1 MPDQEEFPF
10 WHLEDLLSNDSGLD
24 EDGRTFLIDTS
35 VMIADF
41 RPSLAKGLATIWG
54 LGDML
59 GPHVYM
65 DHGLEDEGTSTT
77 ESLRD
82 VWETVG
88 RDIWTALPPR
98 EALSRPDEP

>member
-1 MPDQEEFPF
+1 MPDQQESPY
-10 WHLEDLLSNDSGLD
+10 WHLEDVLAVDGDLD
-24 EDGRTFLIDTS
+24 EDGPTLLIDES

-41 RPSLAKGLATIWG
+41 GPSLAKGLATIWG

-59 GPHVYM
+59 GPHVFIS
-65 DHGLEDEGTSTT
+65 HVFEDKPTA
-77 ESLRD
+77 ESLMD

-98 EALSRPDEP
+98 EALARPNEQ